1 MTMSGELDTMF
12 DENEIKYD
20 KVAADKIRE
29 SNA

>member
-1 MTMSGELDTMF
+1 MSGELDTMF

-20 KVAADKIRE
+20 KDAADKIRE